1 MTARRR
7 RSGQALIETAVTLP
21 VLILLFFGF
30 LAVGVFAQAYVDL
43 NTAVYLA
50 AASNATAYAN
60 TQNGDADQFALDTF
74 DATVRHDSLLQKKS
88 FACAG
93 NYAAG
98 GQIHCDGTA
107 TLLYSRT
114 PMAIVVPIPDPDISA
129 TAFAVRSKYR
139 SEKP

>member
-1 MTARRR
+1 MSGRGGG
-7 RSGQALIETAVTLP
+7 SGQALIETAITLP
-21 VLILLFFGF
+21 IMIVLFLGF
-30 LAVGVFAQAYVDL
+30 LAVGLAVQGAVDL